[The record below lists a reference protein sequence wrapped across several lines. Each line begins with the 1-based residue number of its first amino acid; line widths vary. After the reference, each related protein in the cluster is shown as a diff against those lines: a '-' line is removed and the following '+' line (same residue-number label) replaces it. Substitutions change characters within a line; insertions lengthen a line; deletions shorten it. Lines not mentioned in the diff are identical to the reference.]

1 MGERRLTFYAEAP
14 EGVRVRKG
22 AVYITRREDYT
33 AVTRVV
39 SVKLP
44 VGLVDAL
51 DELIEEGF
59 FQNRSDAVREAV
71 RRLIVEYRVTRRRNA
86 APEPGVR

>member
-1 MGERRLTFYAEAP
+1 MGERRLTFHAEAP
-14 EGVRVRKG
+14 EDVRIRRG
-22 AVYITRREDYT
+22 SVYITRREEYT

-59 FQNRSDAVREAV
+59 FQNRSDVIREAV
-71 RRLIVEYRVTRRRNA
+71 RRLIVEYRVARRRNA

>member
-1 MGERRLTFYAEAP
+1 MGERATFYSTAP
-14 EGVRVRKG
+14 EDVRVRRG
-22 AVYITRREDYT
+22 SVYVTRREDYT

-51 DELIEEGF
+51 DELIEEGY

-71 RRLIVEYRVTRRRNA
+71 RRLIVEYRLAKARK

>member
-1 MGERRLTFYAEAP
+1 MGERVTFYST
-14 EGVRVRKG
+14 GIRRG
-22 AVYITRREDYT
+22 SVYVTRREDYT

-71 RRLIVEYRVTRRRNA
+71 RRLIVEYRAARRRNTV
-86 APEPGVR
+86 PEPGVR

>member
-1 MGERRLTFYAEAP
+1 MGEKRLTFHSTAP
-14 EGVRVRKG
+14 EDVRIRRG
-22 AVYITRREDYT
+22 SVYVTRREEYT

-44 VGLVDAL
+44 VGLVEAL
-51 DELIEEGF
+51 DELIGEGL

-71 RRLIVEYRVTRRRNA
+71 RRLIVEYRATRRKST
-86 APEPGVR
+86 EPFLGVR